1 MPEKPEMLHYCS
13 PFIEENTN
21 RVKGSCVT
29 DKLNIETASFF
40 GLQNFLFMMERSF

>member
-1 MPEKPEMLHYCS
+1 MPEKPEMLHYFS

-29 DKLNIETASFF
+29 DKLNIETASFLDCRIF
-40 GLQNFLFMMERSF
+40 YL